1 LARKLGGDDPGRS
14 AGGSVA
20 ADPTR
25 RRVLTASALML
36 TTGGTAGCASGQAWP
51 WARPPVPA
59 PEVGVLRTVIAA
71 EHAMVSRYA
80 AVLSARPALAATVS
94 PLLRQHQQHL
104 AQLRDRLAVPAGAR
118 PSPTPA
124 ARARQ
129 APVPAGRAAVLA
141 YLGRAE
147 TDQAA
152 FLLRTLAAVATPS
165 LAQLMA
171 SISASEAS
179 HAALLRSAGSPR

>member
-1 LARKLGGDDPGRS
+1 M
-14 AGGSVA
+14 A

-25 RRVLTASALML
+25 RRVLAASALML
-36 TTGGTAGCASGQAWP
+36 TAAGTAGCASGQAWP

-59 PEVGVLRTVIAA
+59 PDVGLLRSVIAA
-71 EHAMVSRYA
+71 EDAMVSRYTT
-80 AVLSARPALAATVS
+80 VLSARPALAATVS

-104 AQLRDRLAVPAGAR
+104 AQLRERLLVPAGAR
-118 PSPTPA
+118 PSPTMT

-129 APVPAGRAAVLA
+129 AQVPAGRIAVLA
-141 YLGRAE
+141 YLRRAE
-147 TDQAA
+147 SDQAA
-152 FLLRTLAAVATPS
+152 FLVRALATVATPS

-171 SISASEAS
+171 SISASEGA

>member
-1 LARKLGGDDPGRS
+1 M
-14 AGGSVA
+14 A

-36 TTGGTAGCASGQAWP
+36 TAGTAGCASGQAWP

-71 EHAMVSRYA
+71 EHAMVSRYT

-179 HAALLRSAGSPR
+179 HAALLRSVGSPR

>member
-1 LARKLGGDDPGRS
+1 M
-14 AGGSVA
+14 A

-36 TTGGTAGCASGQAWP
+36 TIAGPAGCASGQVWP

-59 PEVGVLRTVIAA
+59 PDVGVLRNVIAA
-71 EHAMVSRYA
+71 EDALVSRYT

-104 AQLRDRLAVPAGAR
+104 AQLRERLVVPAGAR
-118 PSPTPA
+118 PSPTTT
-124 ARARQ
+124 ARPHP

-141 YLGRAE
+141 YLRRAE
-147 TDQAA
+147 SDQAA
-152 FLLRTLAAVATPS
+152 LLVRTLTTVATPS

-171 SISASEAS
+171 SISASEAA

>member
-1 LARKLGGDDPGRS
+1 M
-14 AGGSVA
+14 A

-25 RRVLTASALML
+25 RRVLAASALML
-36 TTGGTAGCASGQAWP
+36 TAAGTAGCASGQAWP
-51 WARPPVPA
+51 WARPPVPV
-59 PEVGVLRTVIAA
+59 PEVGMLRNVIAA
-71 EHAMVSRYA
+71 EDTLVSTYT

-104 AQLRDRLAVPAGAR
+104 AQLRDRLMVPAGAR
-118 PSPTPA
+118 PSPTKT

-141 YLGRAE
+141 YLRHAE

-152 FLLRTLAAVATPS
+152 FLVQTLAAVVTPS

-171 SISASEAS
+171 SISASEAA
-179 HAALLRSAGSPR
+179 HAALLDSAGSPR

>member
-1 LARKLGGDDPGRS
+1 M
-14 AGGSVA
+14 A

-36 TTGGTAGCASGQAWP
+36 TTAGAAGCASGQAWP

-71 EHAMVSRYA
+71 EHALVSRYA

-104 AQLRDRLAVPAGAR
+104 VQLRDRLAVPAGAR

-124 ARARQ
+124 ARVRQ

-141 YLGRAE
+141 YLGGAE

>member
-1 LARKLGGDDPGRS
+1 
-14 AGGSVA
+14 VA

-25 RRVLTASALML
+25 RRVLAASALVL
-36 TTGGTAGCASGQAWP
+36 TAAGTAGCASGQAWP

-59 PEVGVLRTVIAA
+59 PEVGVLRNVIAA
-71 EHAMVSRYA
+71 EDIMVSRYA
-80 AVLSARPALAATVS
+80 AVLQARPALAAAVS
-94 PLLRQHQQHL
+94 PLLRQHRQHL
-104 AQLRDRLAVPAGAR
+104 AQLRERLVVPAGAR
-118 PSPTPA
+118 PSPTMR

-141 YLGRAE
+141 YLRRAE

-152 FLLRTLAAVATPS
+152 FLTRTLATVATPS

-171 SISASEAS
+171 SISASEAA
-179 HAALLRSAGSPR
+179 HAALLRSAGPPR

>member
-1 LARKLGGDDPGRS
+1 M
-14 AGGSVA
+14 A

-25 RRVLTASALML
+25 RRMLTASALML
-36 TTGGTAGCASGQAWP
+36 TAGTAGCASGQAWP

-59 PEVGVLRTVIAA
+59 PEVGVLRNVIAA
-71 EHAMVSRYA
+71 EHAMVSRYT

-104 AQLRDRLAVPAGAR
+104 AQLRERLVVPAGAR
-118 PSPTPA
+118 PSPTRTAP
-124 ARARQ
+124 ARQ

-141 YLGRAE
+141 YLRRTE

-152 FLLRTLAAVATPS
+152 FLVRTLAAVATPS

-171 SISASEAS
+171 SISASEAA
-179 HAALLRSAGSPR
+179 HAALLRSPGSRR

>member
-1 LARKLGGDDPGRS
+1 M
-14 AGGSVA
+14 A

-36 TTGGTAGCASGQAWP
+36 TTAGTAGCASGQAWP

-59 PEVGVLRTVIAA
+59 PEVGVLRNVIAA
-71 EHAMVSRYA
+71 EHALVSRYT

-118 PSPTPA
+118 PSPTRT
-124 ARARQ
+124 ARAHHQ
-129 APVPAGRAAVLA
+129 PPVPAGRAAVLA